1 MEVQNS
7 LTSRG
12 YLPEGYRRL
21 SMGYVQGS
29 ESVCCLEGQFEL
41 TCLRVS
47 SYQTLQQ
54 YELMPLTP
62 LPAVVGL
69 TQGSIPKAV
78 HFQDLR
84 CPTINLPEK
93 VPVFGL

>member
-7 LTSRG
+7 LPCRG
-12 YLPEGYRRL
+12 HLPEGYTRL
-21 SMGYVQGS
+21 SMGCVQGS
-29 ESVCCLEGQFEL
+29 ESVCCMEGRFEL

-47 SYQTLQQ
+47 SYQTLRR

-69 TQGSIPKAV
+69 TQGSISRAV

-84 CPTINLPEK
+84 FPTTDLPEK